1 VARGDDSEA
10 LHQLDTATLL
20 RVLHRADGEALAAAH
35 AVTTGVG
42 EVVDAVVDG
51 WPRGGR
57 LIYVGAG
64 TSGRIGALDAAEC
77 HPTFGVSEKRVIAVI
92 AGGERALAHAVEA
105 AEDSEPD
112 GVAAVEELAVGA
124 DDVVVG
130 LSASGSTPFTCAAL
144 EAAARRDATT
154 VAVTCARAARLVA
167 AASIAVILNV
177 GGEIIDGS
185 TRMKAGTA
193 QKLVCNAI
201 STASFIRLGRVWGR
215 HMVAVST
222 TSDKLRRRALAI
234 LQHLDACADEA
245 DAAALLER
253 AGGDLP
259 TALVMALATV
269 ERPAAAGLLARAHGD
284 VHRALLLAREGE
296 PA

>member
-1 VARGDDSEA
+1 MGDDSEA

-20 RVLHRADGEALAAAH
+20 RVLQRADGEAVAAAH
-35 AVTTGVG
+35 AAAAEVG
-42 EVVDAVVDG
+42 EVVDAVVAG

-77 HPTFGVSEKRVIAVI
+77 HPTFGVPEDRVLALI

-105 AEDSEPD
+105 AEDSEAD
-112 GVAAVEELAVGA
+112 GVGAIEELAVGA

-144 EAAARRDATT
+144 EDAARRGATT
-154 VAVTCARAARLVA
+154 VAVTCTAAGRLVA
-167 AASIAVILNV
+167 AASVAVILKV

-201 STASFIRLGRVWGR
+201 STASFIRLGRVWDR

-222 TSDKLRRRALAI
+222 SSEKLRRRALAI
-234 LQHLDACADEA
+234 LQHLDACADEGA
-245 DAAALLER
+245 AAALLER

-259 TALVMALATV
+259 TALVMALAAI